1 MKTQAPI
8 GDIAAWGEP
17 IAAGKIKDA
26 EIFDYPVYRRDPDG
40 GPGPAVILLHE
51 AFGITPI
58 VIGLGDHL
66 VAQGFTV
73 VMPYLFG
80 EPDHHARQAF
90 MPSVQ
95 ARICIMSEFRALGL
109 RSERGFS
116 VKLRALAAALKAND
130 SPGGV
135 GVIGMCFTGGFA
147 LAAAMDDAVVAP
159 VLSQPS
165 LPYALPGPWSRA
177 LPVGREEM
185 TEISRR
191 ARDDGLCVLGLRFS
205 DDRIA
210 PKQRFAALKR
220 RLGDAFEIIEL
231 DSSWGNP
238 GGNGPMAHSVLTGEV
253 REEPPN
259 EAHGAREK
267 VVRFLND
274 RLT

>member
-8 GDIAAWGEP
+8 GDIADWGEP
-17 IAAGKIKDA
+17 VAAGAIA
-26 EIFDYPVYRRDPDG
+26 CEFDYPVYRRDPEQ
-40 GPGPAVILLHE
+40 GPRPMVILLQE
-51 AFGITPI
+51 LFGITPT
-58 VIGLGDHL
+58 VVGLGDHL
-66 VAQGFTV
+66 VAQGFSV
-73 VMPYLFG
+73 AIPYLFG
-80 EPDHHARQAF
+80 APHHDARQAL
-90 MPSVQ
+90 MPLAQ
-95 ARICIMSEFRALGL
+95 ARICITREFRALGL
-109 RSERGFS
+109 RSQRGFS
-116 VKLRALAAALKAND
+116 VKLGALAEALKTDD
-130 SPGGV
+130 SPRGV

-147 LAAAMDDAVVAP
+147 LAAAVDDAVVAP

-185 TEISRR
+185 TEITRR

-205 DDRIA
+205 DDRIS

-220 RLGDAFEIIEL
+220 RLGDAFEVIEL

-238 GGNGPMAHSVLTGEV
+238 GANGSMAHSVLTAEV

-259 EAHGAREK
+259 EAHRARDQ
-267 VVRFLND
+267 VVRFLKR